1 MSKSNIIASGQETIP
16 LEIKKNFINRLKNQG
31 IQNNLVLNI
40 MQQVPRH
47 LFVEPALK
55 KRAYDDDA
63 LPIGFSQTI
72 SSPYIVAKMT
82 ELIIE
87 NDNMQNVLEV
97 GTGSGYQSAI
107 LALLFKHVTTM
118 ERIKPLHERTQKYLK
133 EMGFKNIKCVFDDG
147 FKGYSVRGPYDAII
161 MTASPTVIPKFLLSQ
176 LKSTGRMILPL
187 NTNGKQKL
195 FRIKNTKNGILKK
208 EIDDVLFVPMLEGT
222 TK

>member
-1 MSKSNIIASGQETIP
+1 MSKSDIITSDLEIIP

-31 IQNNLVLNI
+31 IQNNLVLNV

-63 LPIGFSQTI
+63 LPIGFNQTI

-87 NDNMQNVLEV
+87 NDNMKNVLEI

-107 LALLFKHVTTM
+107 LASLFKYVTTM
-118 ERIKPLHERTQKYLK
+118 ERIKPLYDRTQKYLK
-133 EMGFKNIKCVFDDG
+133 ESI
-147 FKGYSVRGPYDAII
+147 
-161 MTASPTVIPKFLLSQ
+161 Q
-176 LKSTGRMILPL
+176 
-187 NTNGKQKL
+187 
-195 FRIKNTKNGILKK
+195 
-208 EIDDVLFVPMLEGT
+208 
-222 TK
+222 

>member
-1 MSKSNIIASGQETIP
+1 MSKSNTIVSDLGMIP
-16 LEIKKNFINRLKNQG
+16 LEIKKNFINRLKSQG
-31 IQNNLVLNI
+31 IQNNLVLNV

-63 LPIGFSQTI
+63 LPIGFNQTI

-87 NDNMQNVLEV
+87 NDNMQNVLEI
-97 GTGSGYQSAI
+97 GTGSGYQSAV
-107 LALLFKHVTTM
+107 LALLFKYVTTM
-118 ERIKPLHERTQKYLK
+118 ERIKPLYERTQKYLK
-133 EMGFKNIKCVFDDG
+133 EMGFKNIKCIFDDG

-161 MTASPTVIPKFLLSQ
+161 MTASPTVIPEFLLSQ
-176 LKSTGRMILPL
+176 LKPTGRMILPL
-187 NTNGKQKL
+187 DTNGKQKL

-208 EIDDVLFVPMLEGT
+208 EIDDVLFVPMLEGID
-222 TK
+222 K